1 MSTHHAVLIT
11 QCLQRDFVDP
21 VSPFEP
27 LPNALHVGPE
37 ESARLLGAVPADGP
51 IAQLLRWA
59 RARPTDAF
67 DVLHIRDAHDPTD
80 PAQADHLRTFGR
92 HCVRGEPGAALVLGL
107 DEEVGARDNERFVD
121 ATGLND
127 FEGTTLAQEL
137 ARIRERAG
145 GKALRVAVVG
155 VWTDAKVSF
164 LLYDLK
170 TRMAVNSLATCSA
183 LTASSA
189 RVQHFNAL
197 DQLRRILGVEVFDS
211 VGEFLSWLDP
221 AGGPLPHLVSPT
233 RGAGAKVEVCGA
245 EPLTE
250 DDEAIVQH
258 LFRDSARV
266 DLHPLGG
273 GFSGARVFRTASQDP
288 FGHEQAP
295 SVLKLGPNALIGK
308 ERAAFEKVESILGN
322 AAPRVR
328 GFVDFG
334 ERAGL
339 RYSYAAMGRGRIRT
353 LKSLFEDGTPTEA
366 IIEVL
371 RTVTDEVFA
380 PFFAAARYERLPLFA
395 HYGFARAVIGED
407 GPRLTPE
414 LRYNDNVRRRVEE
427 VLQAPA
433 GPRIAEPGGADVMNP
448 CVFYEDFLPR
458 GRFPQTDAHY
468 VATVHGDLN
477 GANILIDPRD
487 NVWVID
493 FFHTGP
499 GHVWRDLIKLEND
512 LLYLFTPI
520 ADEAALVE
528 AMHIT
533 RALRAVQDLRAP
545 LPETL
550 PGLSRPELTRAWA
563 VLRAIREVGAR
574 VTAEDRHP
582 WQVALGLLRY
592 AVHTLSFDEASPLQK
607 RWALAAAGGWAQRV
621 IGDLE
626 GDRALRPGWL
636 RLDGIDLPEGAGVGV
651 VLCPG
656 RRDRDRDLAEDLAV
670 LRSERV
676 AWLVGLITEPEL
688 DAVDVHDLPQRAQDE
703 GIAYTLLRVPDQR
716 VPTQGEALQVI
727 SEALTRLRRGERVV
741 FHCLGGLGRSGTL
754 AACTLTALG
763 VTPPDAIARVREAR
777 GPRALETAL
786 QEEFVAQVAAQL
798 PRGPAAEPGSTSRRE
813 GLE

>member
-21 VSPFEP
+21 IHAFEP
-27 LPNALHVGPE
+27 LPNALHVGPD
-37 ESARLLGAVPADGP
+37 ESARLLGAVPTDGP

-59 RARPTDAF
+59 RERPTDAF

-107 DEEVGARDNERFVD
+107 DDEVGARDNERFVD
-121 ATGLND
+121 AIGLND
-127 FEGTTLAQEL
+127 MEDTTLATEL
-137 ARIRERAG
+137 DRIRARAG
-145 GKALRVAVVG
+145 DKPIRVAVVG

-170 TRMAVNSLATCSA
+170 TRAGLDQLATCSA

-211 VGEFLSWLDP
+211 VGAFLAWLDP
-221 AGGPLPHLVSPT
+221 SGGPLPQLVTPS
-233 RGAGAKVEVCGA
+233 RGAGARIEVRGA
-245 EPLTE
+245 DPLHE
-250 DDEAIVQH
+250 GDEAIVQH
-258 LFRDSARV
+258 LFRDSASV

-273 GFSGARVFRTASQDP
+273 GFSGARVFRASSHDP

-308 ERAAFEKVESILGN
+308 ERAAFEKVEAILGN

-353 LKSLFEDGTPTEA
+353 LKSLFEDGTSTEA
-366 IIEVL
+366 IIHVL

-395 HYGFARAVIGED
+395 HYGFARTVVGED
-407 GPRLTPE
+407 GPHLAPD
-414 LRYNDNVRRRVEE
+414 LRYNDNVRRRVEAI
-427 VLQAPA
+427 VGGPA
-433 GPRIAEPGGADVMNP
+433 GARLPEPGGGDVMNP
-448 CVFYEDFLPR
+448 CTFYEEFLPR

-477 GANILIDPRD
+477 GANILLDPRD

-499 GHVWRDLIKLEND
+499 GHVWRDLLKLEND

-520 ADEAALVE
+520 DDDAALAE
-528 AMHIT
+528 ATHIT

-550 PGLSRPELTRAWA
+550 PELRRPELTRAWA
-563 VLRAIREVGAR
+563 VVRALREIGAR

-592 AVHTLSFDEASPLQK
+592 SVHTLSFDEASPRQK
-607 RWALAAAGGWAQRV
+607 RWALAAAGGWAERV

-636 RLDGIDLPEGAGVGV
+636 RLDGVQLPDGAAIGV

-670 LRSERV
+670 LRAERV
-676 AWLVGLITEPEL
+676 ASLIGLITEPEL
-688 DAVDVHDLPQRAQDE
+688 DAVNVPNLPQRAQEE

-716 VPTQGEALQVI
+716 VPTPDEALQVV
-727 SEALTRLRRGERVV
+727 SEAVDRLRRGERVV

-763 VTPPDAIARVREAR
+763 VSPPDAIARVREAR
-777 GPRALETAL
+777 GPRALETPM
-786 QEEFVAQVAAQL
+786 QEAFVTQLAARL
-798 PRGPAAEPGSTSRRE
+798 TI
-813 GLE
+813 